1 MKIGK
6 VPNNILKK
14 IILNKIS
21 NNRCEV
27 LIRPKI
33 GEDCSAID
41 FGENACVLSCDP
53 ITGASNEVGRLAVHI
68 SCNDI
73 ASSGVEPIGLMVT
86 ILAPPE
92 ATEKELE
99 TIMRQLCET
108 ASSLNVDV
116 IGGHTEITGSVNR
129 FVIITTAIGKGSKDN
144 LIKSSGAKA
153 GDDIIITKTAGI
165 EGTAIISHDKEAELA
180 EKLGAGMIESG
191 KAFINDISV
200 VKEGMIAGRFGV
212 NAMHDITEGG
222 VLGAVWEIAEA
233 SGTGCI
239 IDADKIPVAEI
250 TKIICD
256 YYKIDPLKLISSGSM
271 LITCSNGQALVEE
284 LANNG
289 IRSSII
295 GKITKDLTKYLFKD
309 NQLIEIGQ
317 PEVDE
322 LYKVVASDHY

>member
-6 VPNNILKK
+6 IPNNTLKK
-14 IILNKIS
+14 IILDKITNK
-21 NNRCEV
+21 RCEV

-33 GEDCSAID
+33 GEDCSALD
-41 FGENACVLSCDP
+41 FGEDACVLSCDP

-73 ASSGVEPIGLMVT
+73 ASCGVEPIGLMVAL
-86 ILAPPE
+86 LAPPE

-108 ASSLNVDV
+108 ASSLNVDI
-116 IGGHTEITGSVNR
+116 IGGHTEITDSVNK
-129 FVIITTAIGKGSKDN
+129 FILITTAIGKGSKDK
-144 LIKSSGAKA
+144 LIKTSDAKP

-165 EGTAIISHDKEAELA
+165 EGTAIISHDKEAELS
-180 EKLGAGMIESG
+180 EKLGKDLIESG
-191 KAFINDISV
+191 KAFINNISV
-200 VKEGMIAGRFGV
+200 VKEGIIASKFGV

-239 IDADKIPVAEI
+239 IEADKIPVADV

-289 IRSSII
+289 ISSAII
-295 GKITKDLTKYLFKD
+295 GKITKDLTKYIVKD
-309 NQLIEIGQ
+309 SQLIEIGQ
-317 PEVDE
+317 PETDE
-322 LYKVVASDHY
+322 LYKVVAL